1 MTISDY
7 RVRSWKIGDRRN
19 GDFEQMTD
27 EFAGLTDRVALVTG
41 AATGIGEGVARTL
54 RAAGMRLAV
63 ADIDG
68 EGVAG
73 LAREL
78 GDGCRA
84 FTLDVTDG
92 AAVEDCVAAVE
103 DTMGPIHGLAHVVGI
118 QKFGQVSDMSEADF
132 DAVVTINL
140 KGAFLVAQAVSRRM
154 LTREQGSIVAIASTA
169 ARTPRIAQGAY
180 CASKAAVAQL
190 MCVAGLELAPKNIR
204 VNCVSPGVTETGM
217 VQRLMATMETPSVVV
232 DGNLDAYRLPVPLG
246 RLART
251 EEIADVVAFLLSD
264 RSTYLTM
271 QDIVVDGGGAMGA

>member
-1 MTISDY
+1 MAEEFLGLNN
-7 RVRSWKIGDRRN
+7 KI
-19 GDFEQMTD
+19 
-27 EFAGLTDRVALVTG
+27 ALVTG

-54 RAAGMRLAV
+54 RASGMRLAL

-68 EGVAG
+68 EGVAA

-84 FTLDVTDG
+84 FTLDVTEG
-92 AAVEDCVAAVE
+92 AAVDACVSAVE
-103 DTMGPIHGLAHVVGI
+103 DSMGPIFGLAHVVGI
-118 QKFGQVSDMSEADF
+118 QKFGQVSEMAEADF
-132 DAVVTINL
+132 DAMMDINV
-140 KGAFLVAQAVSRRM
+140 KGAFLVVQAVSRRM
-154 LTREQGSIVAIASTA
+154 LPREEGSIVAIASTA

-190 MCVAGLELAPKNIR
+190 MCVAGLELAPRNIR

-217 VQRLMATMETPSVVV
+217 VQRLMATMETPNVVV

-246 RLART
+246 RLARS